1 MYYIQSTGKMDIE
14 HRLICWEQRPMS
26 YTRNDMLDDK
36 HFLLN
41 LLHKAS
47 LRTGHA
53 ARNTQDLLQRRLQR
67 VEAQLARQAVRDI
80 AWETGYIYRIAK
92 GG

>member
-1 MYYIQSTGKMDIE
+1 MYYIQSTGKMDI
-14 HRLICWEQRPMS
+14 RLICWEQRPMS

-41 LLHKAS
+41 LL
-47 LRTGHA
+47 HA

>member
-41 LLHKAS
+41 LLHEAS

>member
-26 YTRNDMLDDK
+26 YTRNDMLDEK

-41 LLHKAS
+41 LLHEAS

-53 ARNTQDLLQRRLQR
+53 ARNAQDLLQRRLQR

-92 GG
+92 GC

>member
-1 MYYIQSTGKMDIE
+1 
-14 HRLICWEQRPMS
+14 
-26 YTRNDMLDDK
+26 MLDDK

-41 LLHKAS
+41 LLHEAS

-53 ARNTQDLLQRRLQR
+53 ARNAKDLLQRRLQR

>member
-14 HRLICWEQRPMS
+14 HRLICWEQRPRP
-26 YTRNDMLDDK
+26 YTRNDMLDEK

-41 LLHKAS
+41 LLHEAL
-47 LRTGHA
+47 LRTGPPA
-53 ARNTQDLLQRRLQR
+53 KNAQDLLQRRLQR

-92 GG
+92 GC

>member
-41 LLHKAS
+41 LLHEAS

-53 ARNTQDLLQRRLQR
+53 ARNAQDLLQRRLQR

-92 GG
+92 GC